1 MWMDTYFS
9 KESLLYSGLES
20 ENREVFFFLA
30 LLFASVLHRYNLL
43 ITPCR
48 KGNCRNFSRRE
59 ARERKRERRR
69 RRKKKKKGGEKKRKR
84 RSRGV
89 LSTFWEVGNAIVGC
103 RSRKN
108 DRRNPMRAPRH
119 LNRSDSVPVQL
130 FSCSLF
136 SRYHPSL
143 ILAVCH
149 FFRRS
154 FFSLPSFDRRVN
166 LLIIPRSW
174 PPLSNQDVNW
184 IRFHSWKIRIQRG
197 SIRGMT
203 GNLCSPS
210 YMKTVVAWFDERF
223 LEVNQ
228 DARIFS
234 GQIIVS
240 NDRHPRRNLHT
251 FVRTL
256 VVLV

>member
-89 LSTFWEVGNAIVGC
+89 LSTFWEIGNAIVGC

-149 FFRRS
+149 FLRRS

-184 IRFHSWKIRIQRG
+184 ISSVGKFGFNVARFAEWLGIYVRRAIWKLSSLDSTSVSSRLIRMQE
-197 SIRGMT
+197 
-203 GNLCSPS
+203 
-210 YMKTVVAWFDERF
+210 YF
-223 LEVNQ
+223 L
-228 DARIFS
+228 AK
-234 GQIIVS
+234 
-240 NDRHPRRNLHT
+240 
-251 FVRTL
+251 
-256 VVLV
+256 

>member
-20 ENREVFFFLA
+20 ENREVLFFFLA
-30 LLFASVLHRYNLL
+30 LLFASVLHRCNLL

-59 ARERKRERRR
+59 AREREREKGGGEGRRR
-69 RRKKKKKGGEKKRKR
+69 RREGKKKRKR

-149 FFRRS
+149 FLRRS
-154 FFSLPSFDRRVN
+154 FFS
-166 LLIIPRSW
+166 
-174 PPLSNQDVNW
+174 PPLL
-184 IRFHSWKIRIQRG
+184 R
-197 SIRGMT
+197 
-203 GNLCSPS
+203 SP
-210 YMKTVVAWFDERF
+210 
-223 LEVNQ
+223 
-228 DARIFS
+228 
-234 GQIIVS
+234 G
-240 NDRHPRRNLHT
+240 
-251 FVRTL
+251 
-256 VVLV
+256 